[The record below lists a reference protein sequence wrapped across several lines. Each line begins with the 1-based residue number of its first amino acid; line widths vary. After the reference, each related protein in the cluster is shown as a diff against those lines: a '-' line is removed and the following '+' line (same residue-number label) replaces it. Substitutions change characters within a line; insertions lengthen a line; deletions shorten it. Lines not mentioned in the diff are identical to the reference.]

1 MRSDRSKRSGFMIEA
16 SVYPRDRMTREEQMQ
31 CIVDN
36 VDAFEKTLL
45 AKASKI
51 PPNWGH
57 GNQAMGNGLP
67 QGCLGLEDGQDTDA
81 PAPGGKAALRPVTLK
96 MGLLETRTIDRRRID
111 GPKRADSDQIIIEPG
126 FQRFAYNG
134 NSAPISTTW
143 VRGMRK

>member
-51 PPNWGH
+51 PPNWDGMEIRQWVMDCPKDAWVSKTDKTRMH
-57 GNQAMGNGLP
+57 RHRVARQLYGL
-67 QGCLGLEDGQDTDA
+67 
-81 PAPGGKAALRPVTLK
+81 
-96 MGLLETRTIDRRRID
+96 
-111 GPKRADSDQIIIEPG
+111 
-126 FQRFAYNG
+126 
-134 NSAPISTTW
+134 
-143 VRGMRK
+143 